1 MNPKFKTVEEL
12 ILLSQ
17 SNQSTPIIESFL
29 DRTPYIHNPNTNN
42 IPFTNQPFIDVHTF
56 DYSYAHESFI
66 LDIPIEEKTMWLEKL
81 IERMT
86 NPVAIEG
93 TKLIIANI
101 NQDGNM
107 DRTNNKRAEDILV
120 FIAQFLLEKDD
131 SLLSLVEEQM
141 QDMVQLGQCAQGRTT
156 RFWQIYMLI
165 PKNEIVKNISA

>member
-17 SNQSTPIIESFL
+17 SNQSMPIIESFT
-29 DRTPYIHNPNTNN
+29 DRTQYIHNPNTN
-42 IPFTNQPFIDVHTF
+42 IPFANQPFIDVHTF
-56 DYSYAHESFI
+56 DYSYANEAFS
-66 LDIPIEEKTMWLEKL
+66 LDIPISEKYMWLEKL
-81 IERMT
+81 IERMA

-93 TKLIIANI
+93 TKLIMANI
-101 NQDGNM
+101 DQDGNL

-120 FIAQFLLEKDD
+120 YIAQFLLEKDD

-165 PKNEIVKNISA
+165 PKNEIVKNISL

>member
-1 MNPKFKTVEEL
+1 MNSKFTTVEEL

-17 SNQSTPIIESFL
+17 TNQSMPIIESFN
-29 DRTPYIHNPNTNN
+29 RTPYIHQPDTNSIFTN
-42 IPFTNQPFIDVHTF
+42 IPIIDVHTF
-56 DYSYAHESFI
+56 DYSYAHDPFS
-66 LDIPIEEKTMWLEKL
+66 LDISIAEKNVWLERL

-101 NQDGNM
+101 NQDGNL

-120 FIAQFLLEKDD
+120 FITQFLLEKDD

-156 RFWQIYMLI
+156 RFWQIYMLL
-165 PKNEIVKNISA
+165 PKNEIIKNVSP